1 MGVALI
7 RRLEPLNADER
18 AFLKRRETR
27 ERHQLYKA
35 VRIMMPFCFVL
46 PFAVAWGEAIIG
58 RENPFSALRYF
69 AGVGILCGLVFVSAY
84 LGYRS
89 SLRLVRLDLIKG
101 TKTIEQVRITGK
113 RFMPHDNTCHLYLE
127 SSIRLSIEV
136 SAGDFERVRIG
147 DFLNIEYSTR
157 AKAYLGYS

>member
-7 RRLEPLNADER
+7 RHLEPLNADER

-69 AGVGILCGLVFVSAY
+69 AGVCILLGLVLVSVFI
-84 LGYRS
+84 GYRS
-89 SLRLVRLDLIKG
+89 SLHLVRQDLLKS
-101 TKTIEQVRITGK
+101 TKTVEQVRITGK
-113 RFMPHDNTCHLYLE
+113 RFMPHDNTCHAYLD
-127 SSIRLSIEV
+127 SRIRLSIEV
-136 SAGDFERVRIG
+136 SPEDFDQFQIG
-147 DFLNIEYSTR
+147 DTIHIEYSTR

>member
-7 RRLEPLNADER
+7 RHLEPLNADER
-18 AFLKRRETR
+18 AFLQRRETR

-35 VRIMMPFCFVL
+35 VRIMLPFCFAL

-69 AGVGILCGLVFVSAY
+69 GGVGILCGLVFVATF
-84 LGYRS
+84 LGYRN
-89 SLRLVRLDLIKG
+89 SLHLVRLDLKKG
-101 TKTIEQVRITGK
+101 TKTVEQVRITGK
-113 RFMPHDNTCHLYLE
+113 RFMPHDNTFHVYLE
-127 SSIRLSIEV
+127 SRIRLSIEV
-136 SAGDFERVRIG
+136 SARDFDLIQIG
-147 DFLNIEYSTR
+147 DSLNIEYSTR